1 MGLSIRQSIQK
12 LIKSSPSKSWIKH
25 KLRRFLNYK
34 NWLLH
39 KSPSS
44 NKFTIKM
51 SSSLQIHFHRINRFL
66 LRLNFVTEA
75 IYSNTAKKMENFKK
89 VKLSS
94 FSNKFLMDSRVFIKL
109 TQCIGTSN
117 SRMYYCI
124 TMSVKSLIWDSLSN

>member
-1 MGLSIRQSIQK
+1 MELFIRQSIQK

-51 SSSLQIHFHRINRFL
+51 SSSLWTHSHQINQFL
-66 LRLNFVTEA
+66 LRLNFATEV
-75 IYSNTAKKMENFKK
+75 IYSNTVKKMENFKK

-124 TMSVKSLIWDSLSN
+124 TMSVKLLIWDSLSN